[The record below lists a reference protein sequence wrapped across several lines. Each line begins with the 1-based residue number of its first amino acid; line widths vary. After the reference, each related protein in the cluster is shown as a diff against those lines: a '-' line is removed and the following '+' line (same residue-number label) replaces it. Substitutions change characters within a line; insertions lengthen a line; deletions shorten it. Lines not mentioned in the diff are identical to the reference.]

1 VELTSAEL
9 SYVRSQGLHLTE
21 KCDHCGEV
29 LNQTFHYRLNDR
41 DPRKWCSAAC
51 QDADMGWEGRRYQAR
66 INHELRCQR
75 DACGSRFESRR
86 ADAKYCSPRCRKWAS
101 RSSQGRAA

>member
-1 VELTSAEL
+1 VQLTRAEL

-21 KCDHCGEV
+21 KCDHCGQV
-29 LNQTFHYRLNDR
+29 LNQTFHYRLNDV

-51 QDADMGWEGRRYQAR
+51 QHADMGWEGRRYEAR
-66 INHELRCQR
+66 VNYQLRCQR
-75 DACGSRFESRR
+75 EACGSRFESSR
-86 ADAKYCSPRCRKWAS
+86 ADARYCFPRCRKWAS